1 MYSTFTI
8 KRQSVVKFWLNRLN
22 EAFLSPKITFK
33 IILSYFLDPFVC
45 DGSMS
50 EVYANVP
57 MYIDWI
63 ICQKRAHET
72 TAIEGRDDSSDVSMA
87 EPLFF
92 EIVLNIFLML
102 QIY

>member
-1 MYSTFTI
+1 MHCSY
-8 KRQSVVKFWLNRLN
+8 
-22 EAFLSPKITFK
+22 LSHKITCSF
-33 IILSYFLDPFVC
+33 LCYFLDPFAC

-63 ICQKRAHET
+63 INQKRAHET
-72 TAIEGRDDSSDVSMA
+72 TGIEGRDDVSTA
-87 EPLFF
+87 EPLSF

>member
-1 MYSTFTI
+1 MITCI
-8 KRQSVVKFWLNRLN
+8 
-22 EAFLSPKITFK
+22 FLC
-33 IILSYFLDPFVC
+33 YFLDPFAC

-63 ICQKRAHET
+63 MNKKRLHDT
-72 TAIEGRDDSSDVSMA
+72 IGRDESNDVTTA

-92 EIVLNIFLML
+92 EIVLNIFLTSQIF

>member
-1 MYSTFTI
+1 MNNTYLYSI
-8 KRQSVVKFWLNRLN
+8 CIAKS
-22 EAFLSPKITFK
+22 KITCIF
-33 IILSYFLDPFVC
+33 LCYFLDPFAC

-63 ICQKRAHET
+63 MNKKRLHDT
-72 TAIEGRDDSSDVSMA
+72 IGRDESNDVTTA

-92 EIVLNIFLML
+92 EIVLNIFLTSQIF

>member
-1 MYSTFTI
+1 MRWSYLCKCMITC
-8 KRQSVVKFWLNRLN
+8 N
-22 EAFLSPKITFK
+22 FLCY
-33 IILSYFLDPFVC
+33 IIDPYAC

-63 ICQKRAHET
+63 MNKKRHHD
-72 TAIEGRDDSSDVSMA
+72 IIGRDESNDVTAA

-92 EIVLNIFLML
+92 EIVLNIILML

>member
-1 MYSTFTI
+1 MNNTYLYSI
-8 KRQSVVKFWLNRLN
+8 CIAKS
-22 EAFLSPKITFK
+22 KITCIF
-33 IILSYFLDPFVC
+33 LCYFLDPFAC

-63 ICQKRAHET
+63 INKKRLHDPIG
-72 TAIEGRDDSSDVSMA
+72 IEGRDETNDVTTA

>member
-1 MYSTFTI
+1 MHIHIYALLLFKS
-8 KRQSVVKFWLNRLN
+8 
-22 EAFLSPKITFK
+22 KITCSF
-33 IILSYFLDPFVC
+33 LCYFLDPFAC

-63 ICQKRAHET
+63 INKKRLHDT
-72 TAIEGRDDSSDVSMA
+72 IGRDESNDVATA
-87 EPLFF
+87 EALFF

-102 QIY
+102 KIY

>member
-1 MYSTFTI
+1 
-8 KRQSVVKFWLNRLN
+8 
-22 EAFLSPKITFK
+22 
-33 IILSYFLDPFVC
+33 
-45 DGSMS
+45 MS

-63 ICQKRAHET
+63 MNKKRLHDT
-72 TAIEGRDDSSDVSMA
+72 IGRDESNDVTTA

-92 EIVLNIFLML
+92 EIVLIILLML